1 MEVDGSRLLYLESCE
16 GLVSSLKAENE
27 QLEGKLEFTKM
38 AYQTLLSENTKL
50 KSIIESKNKT
60 KNKFKDD
67 LIRAE
72 EDLSIAEEE
81 NAQLK
86 DKLKQ
91 SDKSSLLSLVTLLSE
106 LAYDELSE
114 EDRREKQLEVFETA
128 IDCKNELKNR

>member
-16 GLVSSLKAENE
+16 GLVDSLKAENE

-67 LIRAE
+67 LIR
-72 EDLSIAEEE
+72 AEEE

-128 IDCKNELKNR
+128 IDCKNELKNK